1 MGERLAAQGGP
12 SQEGAVTVLAVDD
25 SPAYL
30 GALRDV
36 VGAARGFEL
45 IGEASS
51 GEEAVHLAARLGP
64 DLVLMD
70 VRLPGL
76 DGIAACAHISQRRPA
91 TVILLLSS
99 AEEDALPAR
108 AAAAAAA
115 TLDKRLVSPRTLA
128 ELWSAHRPEAPGW
141 G

>member
-1 MGERLAAQGGP
+1 
-12 SQEGAVTVLAVDD
+12 VLVVDD

-36 VGAARGFEL
+36 VRAARGFEL

-51 GEEAVHLAARLGP
+51 GEEAVHLAVRIGP

-76 DGIAACAHISQRRPA
+76 GGIGASEHISEQRPG

-99 AEEDALPAR
+99 AEEESLPAR
-108 AAAAAAA
+108 AAVVAAA
-115 TLDKRLVSPRTLA
+115 TLDKRLLSPLTLA
-128 ELWSAHRPEAPGW
+128 ELWSAHRPDGPG
-141 G
+141 GR